1 MNDPADDAFLELQRE
16 YLSELPAQL
25 EELHAASSAFR
36 AGEAE
41 AGASLKA
48 RFHRLAGS
56 GGSYGFPEIR
66 EVARAT
72 ELWLATDPPASEA
85 GRVDAA
91 IERLAA
97 ILHRSQLQV
106 APARDVTE
114 ARSRAVV
121 ILPQGRERD
130 DLIAALK
137 VTGYDV
143 RIGDRRKDPLALGPE
158 ERADL
163 VVIGTA
169 AGEGDPSAIASA
181 WTSRREIRPRAVVLI
196 ETLRAIDRLRAV
208 AAGVDAV
215 FPIERMVDELPRYA
229 RTLAR
234 VGAPPST
241 VLLAE
246 PNGARA
252 AEVAGWLEECNIR
265 VVRCMMAQP
274 IQELLDR
281 EVPDVLILAA
291 TLPDAAGEAV
301 TRMVRQDPRFRLLPI
316 LLLGPGGVADQIAGL
331 RAGADEFLPY
341 PADPTI
347 VTQTVITRAERGRR
361 LRELL
366 HRDELTGLLNA
377 TTLMAELDNAMDY
390 CKRHGGPLAFVV
402 FDLRRFYEVNERYG
416 TLVGDQVLLHVANV
430 FRSNVRASDVIG
442 RFGGEEFG
450 LILRGGGSEGASV
463 LAGKLRRVLGEN
475 AATTHDGDIIPI
487 NASVGWASYPADGA
501 SAGELA
507 HAAVRTLRKE
517 KCGTN
522 AEGGTAPAD
531 K

>member
-1 MNDPADDAFLELQRE
+1 MNDPSDDAFLELQRE
-16 YLSELPAQL
+16 YLSELAARL
-25 EELHAASSAFR
+25 DELRSDAGAFR
-36 AGEAE
+36 TGQADAC
-41 AGASLKA
+41 ASLKT

-56 GGSYGFPEIR
+56 GGSYGFPEIG

-72 ELWLATDPPASEA
+72 ELWLAANPPAGEA
-85 GRVDAA
+85 GRVDEA

-97 ILHRSQLQV
+97 ILHRSQLRV
-106 APARDVTE
+106 APTDEISA
-114 ARSRAVV
+114 ARSKAVV
-121 ILPQGRERD
+121 ILPPGRERD
-130 DLIAALK
+130 DLLAALR

-143 RIGDRRKDPLALGPE
+143 RLGDRRENPLTLAPE
-158 ERADL
+158 QRADL

-196 ETLRAIDRLRAV
+196 ETLRAVDRLRAV

-215 FPIERMVDELPRYA
+215 FPIERMVEELPRYA

-234 VGAPPST
+234 AGAPPST

-252 AEVAGWLEECNIR
+252 AEVSGWLEECNIR
-265 VVRCMMAQP
+265 VVRCMMAQA

-316 LLLGPGGVADQIAGL
+316 LLLGPGDVADQIAGL
-331 RAGADEFLPY
+331 RAGADDFLPY
-341 PADPTI
+341 PTDPTI

-377 TTLMAELDNAMDY
+377 TTLMAELDNAVDY

-402 FDLRRFYEVNERYG
+402 FDLERFYEVNERYG

-463 LAGKLRRVLGEN
+463 LANKVRRVLGEH
-475 AATTHDGDIIPI
+475 AAATHDGDLIPL
-487 NASVGWASYPADGA
+487 NASVGWASYPADGV

-507 HAAVRTLRKE
+507 HAAVRTLRRE
-517 KCGTN
+517 KRARNG
-522 AEGGTAPAD
+522 EGA
-531 K
+531 